1 MRMRELLLVDV
12 DFTLSALL
20 ISFFFFELIE
30 ECVIAISVPVLI
42 PLRLVWLSAAQCMAS
57 LLL

>member
-1 MRMRELLLVDV
+1 MRTRELLLVDV
-12 DFTLSALL
+12 DVTLSALL
-20 ISFFFFELIE
+20 ISFFELIE